1 LREFMAPWNA
11 LHLTVGF
18 CFGNSKMALF
28 LSTFEEKGNG
38 GRRVEKEKEEEVRK
52 ESGEEGEEEWVV
64 VRRGKSFDEEKIV
77 RGEGM
82 DGRRGMGWR
91 K

>member
-1 LREFMAPWNA
+1 MREFMAPWNA
-11 LHLTVGF
+11 LHLTIGF

-28 LSTFEEKGNG
+28 LSTFEEEGKGR
-38 GRRVEKEKEEEVRK
+38 RRVEKEKEVRK

-77 RGEGM
+77 RGEGRG
-82 DGRRGMGWR
+82 GRRGMGWR